1 MRGYYIKNIGQNR
14 GRPRIWLQG
23 SEVSRAGMRS
33 GDAYSVH
40 VQGGSIVLRA
50 DPNGDR
56 VVSAK
61 PTRSEETLPI
71 IDINSQELLSLFDG
85 MDAIRMVQRDGEIY
99 LSPIPTEL
107 RKKDRLRRLRAK
119 LESGQPLTLGS
130 MSHGGGILSHAVHE
144 GLEEGGVESS
154 LAWANEIRP
163 ELIEHASQHNPLWT
177 ADTIPIAAPMQEFA
191 FDQRAMTHLPQT
203 DIAEAGWPCS
213 GASKPGRA
221 KRGTSM
227 PEEHPEVGHLVV
239 SGLMI
244 IGRANPAIFLLE
256 NVVPYSN
263 SASAAILRSQL
274 RDLGYTV
281 HETVLR
287 GREFN
292 ALEDRERWCLVAVTE
307 GLHFSW
313 DMLQVPEKV
322 DLRLSDVLDD
332 IPLDDPIWSEMRG
345 LKAKQERDLAA
356 GKGFLM
362 QIYDG
367 DSQRVGTM
375 RKGYA
380 RCGSTD
386 PKLRHPTN
394 PDLLRPFTE
403 VEHSRLKQVPE
414 ELIEGLSRTVA
425 HEVLGQSVNYEP
437 FRAVGAAVAKC
448 IEEFALSLD
457 ARPVG
462 RDDLAQ
468 AIAAEML
475 ETAGLIL
482 SEIRKP
488 VRGVRYV
495 GPITVL
501 DLGMAI
507 QDIGNNVG
515 ILYRLDQLAALDG
528 RSPVL
533 GDVVEVVQ
541 RLGKRMDVHWL
552 SSQETAPAVS
562 ADLQGR
568 LGQLGY
574 PPIRPQAPFR
584 AAEVNE
590 EHVQAGQS
598 YSFEW

>member
-23 SEVSRAGMRS
+23 SEVSRAGLRS
-33 GDAYSVH
+33 GDSYSVH
-40 VQGGSIVLRA
+40 VTGGSIVLRA

-61 PTRSEETLPI
+61 PAGSADTLPI
-71 IDINSQELLSLFDG
+71 IDINSQELLALFDG
-85 MDAIRMVQRDGEIY
+85 MAAIRMVQRDGEIY

-119 LESGQPLTLGS
+119 LESGQPLKLGS

-144 GLEEGGVESS
+144 GLEENGVESS

-163 ELIEHASQHNPLWT
+163 ELIEHASQRNPLWT
-177 ADTIPIAAPMQEFA
+177 SDTIPIAAPMQEFA

-274 RDLGYTV
+274 RDLGYEV
-281 HETVLR
+281 HEKVLR
-287 GREFN
+287 GSDFN
-292 ALEDRERWCLVAVTE
+292 ALENRERWCLVAVTE

-313 DMLQVPEKV
+313 DMLQIPEKV

-332 IPLDDPIWSEMRG
+332 IPLDDPLWSEMRG
-345 LKAKQERDLAA
+345 LKAKQERDLKA
-356 GKGFLM
+356 GKGFVM
-362 QIYDG
+362 QVYDE

-394 PDLLRPFTE
+394 PDLLRPFT
-403 VEHSRLKQVPE
+403 VGEHARLKQVPE
-414 ELIEGLSRTVA
+414 ELVEGLSRTVA

-437 FRAVGAAVAKC
+437 FRAVGAAVAQC
-448 IEEFALSLD
+448 IEEFAQSLEN
-457 ARPVG
+457 RPAN
-462 RDDLAQ
+462 RDELAQ
-468 AIAAEML
+468 AVASELL
-475 ETAGLIL
+475 ETAGLVL

-488 VRGVRYV
+488 VRGVRYQ

-501 DLGMAI
+501 DLGVAI

-515 ILYRLDQLAALDG
+515 IIYRVDQLITPEG
-528 RSPVL
+528 RVPSL

-541 RLGKRMDVHWL
+541 KLGKRMDVRWL
-552 SSQETAPAVS
+552 TDQELTPAPCV
-562 ADLQGR
+562 DLQAR
-568 LGQLGY
+568 LGELGY
-574 PPIRPQAPFR
+574 PPIQTQAPR
-584 AAEVNE
+584 MDVELE
-590 EHVQAGQS
+590 TGHVQSGQS